1 MLLYKLYN
9 RCMFMLKSLRMET
22 GLTRADL
29 SRAVNIN
36 QGTLANYENEIRQAD
51 YKTLILLAEY
61 FDVTVDYLLG
71 RDGMANEITKQA
83 APDASPKPLSQT
95 EKELLSR
102 FRKLST
108 DSREIVLNLAKNL
121 NDLAE
126 NKK

>member
-1 MLLYKLYN
+1 
-9 RCMFMLKSLRMET
+9 MLKSLRLET

-51 YKTLILLAEY
+51 YKTLIILAEY
-61 FDVTVDYLLG
+61 FDVSVDYLLG
-71 RDGMANEITKQA
+71 RESMANETTNQVSA
-83 APDASPKPLSQT
+83 EHYPKPLSQT
-95 EKELLSR
+95 EKQLLSC
-102 FRKLST
+102 FRNLSS

-121 NDLAE
+121 NELTE

>member
-1 MLLYKLYN
+1 
-9 RCMFMLKSLRMET
+9 MFMLKSLRLET

-36 QGTLANYENEIRQAD
+36 QGTLANYENETRQAD

-71 RDGMANEITKQA
+71 RESMTTETNNQILPEAY
-83 APDASPKPLSQT
+83 PKPLSQT
-95 EKELLSR
+95 EKQLLSC
-102 FRKLST
+102 FRKLNS

-121 NDLAE
+121 NELAE